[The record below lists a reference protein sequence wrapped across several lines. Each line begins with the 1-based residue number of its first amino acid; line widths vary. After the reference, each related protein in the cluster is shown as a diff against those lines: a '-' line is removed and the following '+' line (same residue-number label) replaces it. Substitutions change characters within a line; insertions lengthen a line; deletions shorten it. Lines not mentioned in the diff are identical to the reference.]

1 MPSRLLM
8 LVFIIALFSS
18 CVSQKDVT
26 YFQALNKDAD
36 LQKIELLN
44 KYINYLQPGDILS
57 IVVNS
62 LSPEATAMF
71 NPYADFQVTRSQTG
85 QSNAPQAAT
94 GYMVDEEGNIAL
106 PLVGKIKVS
115 GLSTKDATDFISKK
129 LEQFLVFPTVNV
141 RIINFKVSILGEVAR
156 PSVYTIPNER
166 VTLPEAIGLA
176 GDLTIFG
183 KRNNIL
189 IIRETDGKREFG
201 RVSLNSREL
210 FTSPFYYLRSNDVI
224 YVEPVK
230 GRITTSDRAIQ
241 LAPIILSSLSLLT
254 IITVNLL
261 R

>member
-8 LVFIIALFSS
+8 LVFIALFSS

-26 YFQALNKDAD
+26 YFQPFDKATD
-36 LQKIELLN
+36 LQQIELPN
-44 KYINYLQPGDILS
+44 KYINYLQSGDILS

-71 NPYADFQVTRSQTG
+71 NPYADFQVTRNQTA
-85 QSNAPQAAT
+85 QSNSPQPAT
-94 GYMVDEEGNIAL
+94 GYLVDEEGNIAL
-106 PLVGKIKVS
+106 PLVGKIKVA
-115 GLSTKDATDFISKK
+115 GLSTKEATDVISKK
-129 LEQFLVFPTVNV
+129 LEHFLVSPTVNV
-141 RIINFKVSILGEVAR
+141 RIINFKISILGEVVR

-166 VTLPEAIGLA
+166 ITLPEAISLA

-189 IIRETDGKREFG
+189 IVREIDGKREFG

-241 LAPIILSSLSLLT
+241 LAPIFISTLSILALL
-254 IITVNLL
+254 TVNLL